1 MPKKK
6 FTIEDL
12 DAIVDKALTPKP
24 KKMAFPFPKGR
35 FPPPKVESPALLKL
49 PKKSRL
55 PKVR

>member
-12 DAIVDKALTPKP
+12 DAIVDGALTPKP
-24 KKMAFPFPKGR
+24 KEGAMPFPT
-35 FPPPKVESPALLKL
+35 PKVRVPELPKL
-49 PKKSRL
+49 PRVTKL

>member
-12 DAIVDKALTPKP
+12 DAIVDGALTPRP
-24 KKMAFPFPKGR
+24 KKGALPFS
-35 FPPPKVESPALLKL
+35 PPKVKFPELPKL
-49 PKKSRL
+49 PKITRL

>member
-1 MPKKK
+1 MARKK

-24 KKMAFPFPKGR
+24 KKGALPFPK
-35 FPPPKVESPALLKL
+35 PKVKFPELPKL
-49 PKKSRL
+49 PKITKL

>member
-24 KKMAFPFPKGR
+24 KKGALPSF
-35 FPPPKVESPALLKL
+35 PPKVKL
-49 PKKSRL
+49 PELPKLPRVTKL

>member
-24 KKMAFPFPKGR
+24 KKGALPFPK
-35 FPPPKVESPALLKL
+35 PKVVVPGLPKL
-49 PKKSRL
+49 PKITKL

>member
-12 DAIVDKALTPKP
+12 DAIVDEALTPKP
-24 KKMAFPFPKGR
+24 KKGAMPFPK
-35 FPPPKVESPALLKL
+35 PKIAVPKL
-49 PKKSRL
+49 PKLPKITKL